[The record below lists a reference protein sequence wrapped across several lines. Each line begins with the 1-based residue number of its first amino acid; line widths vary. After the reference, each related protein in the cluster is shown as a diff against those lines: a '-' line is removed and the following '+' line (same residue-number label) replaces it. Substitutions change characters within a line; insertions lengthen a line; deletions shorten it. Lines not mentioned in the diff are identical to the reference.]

1 MAAPQ
6 WRWVSQD
13 CDQLWRLDE
22 VSTFAIAAAV
32 EDGHMAHRRTPSS
45 TCTSATITASKR
57 KQSTI
62 AVTTKSDT
70 KTHGKDSRAELG
82 GELGGLLLA

>member
-1 MAAPQ
+1 MRSIVAAG
-6 WRWVSQD
+6 RSI
-13 CDQLWRLDE
+13 RL
-22 VSTFAIAAAV
+22 AIAAAV

>member
-1 MAAPQ
+1 MGSIVAAG
-6 WRWVSQD
+6 RSI
-13 CDQLWRLDE
+13 RL
-22 VSTFAIAAAV
+22 AIAAAV
-32 EDGHMAHRRTPSS
+32 EDGHMAHRRTASS

-62 AVTTKSDT
+62 AVTTKS
-70 KTHGKDSRAELG
+70 HGKDSRAELG